1 VPAQKLEGKID
12 GQPQGVAPTE
22 NIIWLIMET
31 QKKPKRKSTR
41 LKGYDYS
48 APGYYFVTI
57 CTNDRQCLFG
67 EIIDEGMKLNDAGQ
81 MVGKVWH
88 DLPMNYPNISRD
100 TFVVMP
106 NHVHGIIIINSS
118 NNNVGAGPRACPVN
132 RFKINGQPQGVAPTN
147 SNLSL
152 PDVIHRFK
160 SLTTHHYIKGVKQNN
175 WRPFNDKL
183 WQRNYYE
190 HVTRNEI
197 DLSGTREYIVNN
209 PKKWHLDKY
218 NPENPEIQRIQNV

>member
-1 VPAQKLEGKID
+1 VPAQKLEAKID
-12 GQPQGVAPTE
+12 GQPQGVVPTE

-31 QKKPKRKSTR
+31 QQKPRRKSIR

-67 EIIDEGMKLNDAGQ
+67 EIIDEGMKLNDAGR
-81 MVGKVWH
+81 MVKSVFCEIPVFYK
-88 DLPMNYPNISRD
+88 DIVID
-100 TFVVMP
+100 EFVVMP
-106 NHVHGIIIINSS
+106 NHIHGIVIINYIG
-118 NNNVGAGPRACPVN
+118 VPPRRDACPE
-132 RFKINGQPQGVAPTN
+132 RPGAKDWQPQGVAPTD

-175 WRPFNDKL
+175 WKPFRDKL

-197 DLSGTREYIVNN
+197 DLSDTREYILNN
-209 PKKWHLDKY
+209 PKKWNLDKY
-218 NPENPEIQRIQNV
+218 NPENPAIQRMQNV